1 MPDGDP
7 EPERMVEPVR
17 RYERMLRRAEQLA
30 GMGSWHWEIETNTL
44 IWSDELYR
52 IYGLEPGTPL
62 SYETFIN
69 RVHPDDRARVHAAV
83 AAALESGKPF
93 RHQERVVRPD
103 GQMRVLDS
111 QAEVERDEAGR
122 PISMFGLCRD
132 ITEEVRARGA
142 LQEREQRFAKL
153 FHASPVA
160 TALTTLAEGRFVD
173 VNARFLDI
181 TGYSREEL
189 IGRAPQVLC
198 LWAPPEDRDRFLARL
213 REAGTLRESTVS
225 YRDRNGHERRALAA
239 VELIETDG
247 EDCLLAL
254 LWRT

>member
-1 MPDGDP
+1 MGGGGP
-7 EPERMVEPVR
+7 EVKQTAEPAR
-17 RYERMLRRAEQLA
+17 RQERMLRRAEQLA
-30 GMGSWHWEIETNTL
+30 GMGSWHWEIGTNTL
-44 IWSDELYR
+44 IWSDELCR
-52 IYGLEPGTPL
+52 IYGLEPGTAL
-62 SYETFIN
+62 SYEVFIN
-69 RVHPDDRARVHAAV
+69 RIHPDDRARVHAAV

-93 RHQERVVRPD
+93 RHQERIIRPD

-122 PISMFGLCRD
+122 PVSMFGLCRD
-132 ITEEVRARGA
+132 ITEEVRSRDA
-142 LQEREQRFAKL
+142 LLERERRFAKL

-189 IGRAPQVLC
+189 LGLAPQVLR
-198 LWAPPEDRDRFLARL
+198 LWSPPEDREGFLARL

-225 YRDRNGHERRALAA
+225 YLDRTGNERRALAA
-239 VELIETDG
+239 VELVEIDG
-247 EDCLLAL
+247 EDCLLTL